1 MHAARRGLPSTDATQ
16 HIAAVHGRQLP
27 RRDAPTRPLC
37 EDWCNKWVCSEP
49 NCNACGVEHGCG
61 WRHETVVH
69 VRCAPWCNENTC
81 DEGDCYDCQDTDGCP
96 RPPSPPWPP
105 PLPNDPPAPPIPP
118 PPPCTQG
125 DQYGLSCMQSRCCE
139 DPRHTCF
146 RKSGHRG
153 SLYGYAQCLV
163 TCPDDASYDC
173 EVIEKAE
180 PPPPAPPPDWTPRT
194 PSPPT
199 LPDPLAGC
207 SERWTTCWWTH
218 CCHDPADG
226 CYRRAGKQFAMC
238 KPRVDNCVD
247 DENWICP
254 GWDSPP
260 PAPPPAAPSP
270 PNPPPPPPN
279 PPPAPP
285 TPPPS
290 PNPPGVINS
299 PPPPPPAGPDVSTRL
314 ANAIDAAT
322 GHLTR
327 ARDAALHR
335 AKGASPMLLAVVA
348 LAGLVVC
355 AGLLVGCYLLLCN
368 KRRRGRQ
375 KPTLR
380 QRRKYTRQG
389 TELTNGHGG
398 RDEEESEEEEEEEEA
413 ATTRKPSSRQAE
425 DAAENGEAASPNGK
439 AAHVDAAAAPP
450 LNDILSQISTILPPA
465 QEQNGSVPDPDRH
478 LVDL

>member
-1 MHAARRGLPSTDATQ
+1 MPARAV
-16 HIAAVHGRQLP
+16 IAA
-27 RRDAPTRPLC
+27 ASTATRS
-37 EDWCNKWVCSEP
+37 V
-49 NCNACGVEHGCG
+49 
-61 WRHETVVH
+61 
-69 VRCAPWCNENTC
+69 
-81 DEGDCYDCQDTDGCP
+81 
-96 RPPSPPWPP
+96 
-105 PLPNDPPAPPIPP
+105 
-118 PPPCTQG
+118 
-125 DQYGLSCMQSRCCE
+125 
-139 DPRHTCF
+139 
-146 RKSGHRG
+146 
-153 SLYGYAQCLV
+153 V

-180 PPPPAPPPDWTPRT
+180 PPRPRRR
-194 PSPPT
+194 PT
-199 LPDPLAGC
+199 GRRDAVAADVARSARRC

-226 CYRRAGKQFAMC
+226 CYRRAGKQFAMYSRASTTASTMRIDL
-238 KPRVDNCVD
+238 PRM
-247 DENWICP
+247 
-254 GWDSPP
+254 GQ
-260 PAPPPAAPSP
+260 PATRAAARRAIAAQPTAAAAQPAAS
-270 PNPPPPPPN
+270 
-279 PPPAPP
+279 A
-285 TPPPS
+285 
-290 PNPPGVINS
+290 
-299 PPPPPPAGPDVSTRL
+299 
-314 ANAIDAAT
+314 ANAAAVA
-322 GHLTR
+322 HRESSPAAAAAASR
-327 ARDAALHR
+327 ARREHPPRQRHR
-335 AKGASPMLLAVVA
+335 RHGSRRARPPRCTAPGRLPMLLAVVA

-398 RDEEESEEEEEEEEA
+398 RDEEESEEEEEEEA

-465 QEQNGSVPDPDRH
+465 QEQNGERSVPDPDRH